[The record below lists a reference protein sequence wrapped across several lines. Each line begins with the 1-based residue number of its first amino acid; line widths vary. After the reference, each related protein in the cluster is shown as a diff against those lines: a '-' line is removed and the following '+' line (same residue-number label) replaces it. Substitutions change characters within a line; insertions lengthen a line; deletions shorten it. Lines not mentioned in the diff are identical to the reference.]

1 MLISDN
7 CFITSWAFFLA
18 ASLSSCLTSTLR
30 QKEINPNIFS
40 SALLKVFKDFL
51 RRTLNLRILRVNAI
65 FFCLAFLAD
74 YFNKGNNDLDNS
86 ELRLDTC
93 LLLWKQVKS
102 ETEVSI
108 AFNVNWEMDFMSVQE
123 VSREPSK

>member
-1 MLISDN
+1 MG
-7 CFITSWAFFLA
+7 
-18 ASLSSCLTSTLR
+18 
-30 QKEINPNIFS
+30 K
-40 SALLKVFKDFL
+40 
-51 RRTLNLRILRVNAI
+51 TLNLRILRVNVI
-65 FFCLAFLAD
+65 FFCLVFLAD

-93 LLLWKQVKS
+93 LLLWKQIKS

-108 AFNVNWEMDFMSVQE
+108 AFKVNWEMDFMSVQE